1 MAKKKNSNVGI
12 TKREATARAKQQM
25 KLYKKALKR
34 SDDLALA
41 DEPHMSLKQAYKA
54 RKRGQMYQSL
64 KNKGY

>member
-1 MAKKKNSNVGI
+1 VAKKKNSNVGI

-54 RKRGQMYQSL
+54 RKRGQMYKSL

>member
-25 KLYKKALKR
+25 ELYKKALKR

-54 RKRGQMYQSL
+54 RKRGQMYKSL

>member
-1 MAKKKNSNVGI
+1 MAKKKNRNVGI

-54 RKRGQMYQSL
+54 RKRGQMYKSL